1 MSIICFSAKL
11 VWRGPVARLN
21 KPDRRHFSL
30 VIKNTPDNLYLS
42 ETGIKCLMNH
52 EIGTHYVSF

>member
-1 MSIICFSAKL
+1 M
-11 VWRGPVARLN
+11 ARLN